1 MSKRNIEIVSEEIKI
16 EKKKIKKEI
25 NEINEKLKAENQEV
39 SKFLLIFEEITNN
52 MTSKEYPEEET
63 DGIVTDTLTIICNLI
78 TDLLKNNIDSL
89 PIPKPLKK
97 TLKILKTVFKI
108 INERELTKDAKI
120 SCGTETT

>member
-89 PIPKPLKK
+89 SIPKPLKK

-120 SCGTETT
+120 SCGTVTT

>member
-16 EKKKIKKEI
+16 EKKKIKKE
-25 NEINEKLKAENQEV
+25 NEKLKAENQEV

-89 PIPKPLKK
+89 SIPKPLKK

>member
-39 SKFLLIFEEITNN
+39 SKFLLIFKEITNN

-89 PIPKPLKK
+89 SIPKPLKK

>member
-16 EKKKIKKEI
+16 EKKKIKKKI

-89 PIPKPLKK
+89 SIPKPLKK

>member
-39 SKFLLIFEEITNN
+39 SKFLLIFDEITNN

-89 PIPKPLKK
+89 SIPKPLKK

>member
-25 NEINEKLKAENQEV
+25 NEINEKSKAENQEV

-89 PIPKPLKK
+89 SILKPLKK

>member
-25 NEINEKLKAENQEV
+25 NEINEKSKAENQEV

-89 PIPKPLKK
+89 SIPKPLKK

>member
-89 PIPKPLKK
+89 SILKPLKK

>member
-89 PIPKPLKK
+89 SIPKP
-97 TLKILKTVFKI
+97 
-108 INERELTKDAKI
+108 
-120 SCGTETT
+120 

>member
-39 SKFLLIFEEITNN
+39 SKFLLIFKEITNN

-120 SCGTETT
+120 SCGTVTT

>member
-89 PIPKPLKK
+89 SIPKPLKK

>member
-39 SKFLLIFEEITNN
+39 SKFLLIFKEITNN

-89 PIPKPLKK
+89 SIPKPLKK
-97 TLKILKTVFKI
+97 TLKILKSVFKI

-120 SCGTETT
+120 SCGTVTT